1 MYSRMSPLRHLHM
14 DTSMLQTAHLVPEK
28 PEFVLTYSLYLF
40 NTDITVMRILL
51 SAPCVCITD
60 YFLVISLSLS
70 KKYIDKYREVG
81 PTGRIGW
88 DVLCASGN
96 PYFISDQNV

>member
-1 MYSRMSPLRHLHM
+1 
-14 DTSMLQTAHLVPEK
+14 MLQTAHLVPEK

-60 YFLVISLSLS
+60 YFLVISLSL
-70 KKYIDKYREVG
+70 KKIY
-81 PTGRIGW
+81 
-88 DVLCASGN
+88 
-96 PYFISDQNV
+96 